1 VGEPIPPAADEP
13 VIRIRDL
20 AFTYDGPPVLEGVN
34 LDVPRGDF
42 ASIIGPN
49 GGGKTTLLKLILG
62 LLAPQTGSVRVLG
75 RSPIEARR
83 RIGYMPQ
90 HVQLDAS
97 FPVTAGDVV
106 LTGRLARRFPAG
118 PFRRD
123 DREAAARALEDV
135 GVTDLR
141 NRPFFA
147 LSGGQ
152 RQRVLIARALV
163 GRPELLLLDEPTASL
178 DPRVQDDLYELLRK
192 LNETMTV
199 ILVSHDVA
207 TVSQHVRNVVCVNRQ
222 VETHPS
228 SAIHGELERLLF
240 HGAAG
245 ARFVHHDAHADGSAH
260 EPGHTHGH

>member
-1 VGEPIPPAADEP
+1 VTEPI
-13 VIRIRDL
+13 IQIRDL
-20 AFTYDGPPVLEGVN
+20 SFSYDGPPVLEGVN
-34 LDVPRGDF
+34 LEIARGDF

-62 LLAPQTGSVRVLG
+62 LLPAQTGTVRVLG
-75 RSPIEARR
+75 QPPSIARG

-106 LTGRLARRFPAG
+106 LTGRLARRYPAG
-118 PFRRD
+118 PFRRA
-123 DREAAARALEDV
+123 DRAAAEQALGAV
-135 GVTDLR
+135 GIRELR
-141 NRPFFA
+141 DRPFFA

-163 GRPELLLLDEPTASL
+163 GGPELLLLDEPTASL
-178 DPRVQDDLYELLRK
+178 DPRVQDDLYELLRQ
-192 LNETMTV
+192 LNREMTV
-199 ILVSHDVA
+199 IIVSHDVG

-222 VETHPS
+222 VEIHPS

-240 HGAAG
+240 HGSAKMS
-245 ARFVHHDAHADGSAH
+245 FVHHDAHADGSAH